1 MKLFKLTP
9 LFLIV
14 ALPLVWQAC
23 NDTPLEQRDNFN
35 RTEMLT
41 AITNTVILPVHEAMV
56 PQATLLV
63 SATEAFNNNPTQT
76 TLDAL
81 QAEWLQTKLAWKQCE
96 LFDLGPVMDQVL
108 HNRID
113 KWQTNPAFIENFI
126 VTEDTIN
133 ERFIDGIGSTSK
145 GLPAME
151 YLLFSNGD
159 AVVLDSFTVGS
170 LPAKRKAYL
179 LALAQN
185 IKVSSE
191 VLLNVW
197 AATGE
202 HYAQD
207 FIDGTGDGLE
217 GSINML
223 SNEMVSQTEKL
234 MRKNIGNP
242 LGTESGQGIDP
253 SLVEA
258 PYALVSFE
266 LLTANLVSLQTTFN
280 GGTNSTDIGLDDYL
294 DYLSAEY
301 EGIPLSDKINSQ
313 FDLIF
318 DKIDAINEPLESAVS
333 NQTAQVQEVYD
344 ALRDLLVLIKVD
356 MANNLA
362 VTITF
367 SDNDGD

>member
-1 MKLFKLTP
+1 MKLFKLIP
-9 LFLIV
+9 LLSV
-14 ALPLVWQAC
+14 LALPIAWQAC
-23 NDTPLEQRDNFN
+23 NDKPLEQRDNFN

-41 AITNTVILPVHEAMV
+41 SITNTVILPVHEAMI
-56 PQATLLV
+56 PQATTLV
-63 SATEAFNNNPTQT
+63 STAEAFANNPTQS

-96 LFDLGPVMDQVL
+96 LFDLGPVMDQVI
-108 HNRID
+108 HTRID
-113 KWQTNPAFIENFI
+113 KWHTNPAFIKNFI
-126 VTEDTIN
+126 ATEDSIN

-151 YLLFSNGD
+151 YLLFADGD
-159 AVVLDSFTVGS
+159 AVVLDSFTVGTLS
-170 LPAKRKAYL
+170 AKRKAYL

-185 IKVSSE
+185 IKISSE

-197 AATGE
+197 ATTGD

-223 SNEMVSQTEKL
+223 SNEMVAQTEKL

-242 LGTESGQGIDP
+242 LGTETGQGIDP
-253 SLVEA
+253 TLVEA

-266 LLTANLVSLQTTFN
+266 LLSANLVSLQNTFN

-301 EGIPLSDKINSQ
+301 EGAPLSGKINNQ
-313 FDLIF
+313 FDLVIY
-318 DKIDAINEPLESAVS
+318 KVDAFSEPLATAVN
-333 NQTAQVQEVYD
+333 NQTTQVQELYN